1 MESMSSELR
10 EVILNSFCNVKEAI
24 DNLYEWN
31 KDLTDVNSLLSS
43 SSGMQTLAAD
53 CMMIQVIG
61 EEIKKIDQKTN
72 GELLGLRPEIP
83 WKNVKSM
90 RDRISHGYFDINTDY
105 VWDVIKNDLDP
116 LSDAVSFFIL
126 FLSK

>member
-72 GELLGLRPEIP
+72 GELLVLRPEIP

-116 LSDAVSFFIL
+116 LSDAISFFIL

>member
-1 MESMSSELR
+1 MEWMFSEQR
-10 EVILNSFCNVKEAI
+10 EVILNSFFNVKEAI
-24 DNLYEWN
+24 DNLFEWN
-31 KDLTDVNSLLSS
+31 KDLVDVNSLLSS

-72 GELLGLRPEIP
+72 GELLVQRPEIP
-83 WKNVKSM
+83 WKNVKNM

-105 VWDVIKNDLDP
+105 VWDVIKNDLEP
-116 LSDAVSFFIL
+116 LSNAVDFFITY
-126 FLSK
+126 LSD

>member
-1 MESMSSELR
+1 MEWMSSEQR
-10 EVILNSFCNVKEAI
+10 EVILNSFFNVKEAI
-24 DNLYEWN
+24 ENLVEWN
-31 KDLTDVNSLLSS
+31 KDLTDVSSLLFS

-72 GELLGLRPEIP
+72 GELLALRPEIP

-105 VWDVIKNDLDP
+105 VWDVIKNDLNP
-116 LSDAVSFFIL
+116 LSDAVCFS
-126 FLSK
+126 

>member
-1 MESMSSELR
+1 MEWMFSEQR
-10 EVILNSFCNVKEAI
+10 EVILNSFFNVKEAI
-24 DNLYEWN
+24 DNLFEWN
-31 KDLTDVNSLLSS
+31 KDLVDVNSLLSS

-72 GELLGLRPEIP
+72 GELLVQRPEIP

-105 VWDVIKNDLDP
+105 VWDVIKNDLEP
-116 LSDAVSFFIL
+116 LSNAVDFFITY
-126 FLSK
+126 LSD

>member
-1 MESMSSELR
+1 MEWTFSEQR
-10 EVILNSFCNVKEAI
+10 EVILNSFLNVKEAI

-72 GELLGLRPEIP
+72 GELLVLRPEIP

>member
-1 MESMSSELR
+1 MEWTFSEQR
-10 EVILNSFCNVKEAI
+10 EVILNSFLNVKEAI

-72 GELLGLRPEIP
+72 GELLVLRPEIP

-116 LSDAVSFFIL
+116 LMDAVAFFIDY
-126 FLSK
+126 LSD

>member
-1 MESMSSELR
+1 MSSEQR
-10 EVILNSFCNVKEAI
+10 EVILNSFFNVKEAI
-24 DNLYEWN
+24 ENLFEWN
-31 KDLTDVNSLLSS
+31 KDLTDVSSLLSS

-72 GELLGLRPEIP
+72 GELLALRSEIP

-90 RDRISHGYFDINTDY
+90 RDRVPHGYFDINTDY
-105 VWDVIKNDLDP
+105 VWDVIKNDLNP
-116 LSDAVSFFIL
+116 LSDGVCFS
-126 FLSK
+126 